1 MTQGSDRLT
10 HQLEHAQLAEIA
22 ELERCLAVYGA
33 LLTETE
39 RKLNDARRRHSDTTA
54 RLSEEDAY

>member
-1 MTQGSDRLT
+1 MTQPDRLT
-10 HQLEHAQLAEIA
+10 AQLAQAQLAEIA

-39 RKLNDARRRHSDTTA
+39 RKLNDARRRYNETA
-54 RLSEEDAY
+54 AHLNE